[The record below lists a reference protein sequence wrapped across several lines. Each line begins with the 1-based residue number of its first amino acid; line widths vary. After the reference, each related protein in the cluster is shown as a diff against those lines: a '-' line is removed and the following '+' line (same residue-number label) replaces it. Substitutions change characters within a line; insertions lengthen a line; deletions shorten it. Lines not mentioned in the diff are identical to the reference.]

1 MKKQIALIAAL
12 ILAGV
17 MGYSWLLAHDAWLR
31 FRAESQ
37 LKDQQIADREKQAA
51 AYRESI
57 ERLKKQTQTT
67 PQIVRAIPKVVTL
80 PAPASTE
87 YRVASTEWADLGT
100 RYSQLG
106 TNDVSADPEQTPSAG
121 SERVLPETP
130 EPQGIYFPPED
141 AKPLFDRLA
150 DCKAMESAL
159 SACQQNF
166 LDMKMERDAARKAA
180 KGGGF
185 WKRLKS
191 NAEFLLLGGVGGA
204 ILVCATGHCR

>member
-17 MGYSWLLAHDAWLR
+17 MGYSWLAAHDAWLR

-37 LKDQQIADREKQAA
+37 LKDQQIAEREKQAA

-80 PAPASTE
+80 PVPASTE
-87 YRVASTEWADLGT
+87 YRVPSTEWADLGT

-106 TNDVSADPEQTPSAG
+106 TTSPAVPSCAYRNRSSDSADHQKLSVALEPFPEAAALG
-121 SERVLPETP
+121 RLPRR
-130 EPQGIYFPPED
+130 I
-141 AKPLFDRLA
+141 
-150 DCKAMESAL
+150 AL
-159 SACQQNF
+159 HLHVQKI
-166 LDMKMERDAARKAA
+166 LLAARERAFHGLA
-180 KGGGF
+180 
-185 WKRLKS
+185 
-191 NAEFLLLGGVGGA
+191 VGEP
-204 ILVCATGHCR
+204 VE